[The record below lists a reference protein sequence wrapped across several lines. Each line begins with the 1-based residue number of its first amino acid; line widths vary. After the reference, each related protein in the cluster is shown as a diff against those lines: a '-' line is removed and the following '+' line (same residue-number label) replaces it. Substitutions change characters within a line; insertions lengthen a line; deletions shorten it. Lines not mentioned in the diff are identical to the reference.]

1 MKKINIIQKNTEFE
15 RIIKSNQSF
24 KYKYF
29 IIYLE
34 KNEHISPYKFGISV
48 SKKVI
53 NAVGRNK
60 IKRQL
65 KDIIDKNNYQNNFN
79 CIIIVRKEIL
89 FRSYNEIKE
98 DLNEIFKK
106 LNILKGEKNEK

>member
-1 MKKINIIQKNTEFE
+1 MKKINIIQKSSDFE
-15 RIIKSNQSF
+15 HIIKNNRSF
-24 KYKYF
+24 KYKYY

-34 KNEHISPYKFGISV
+34 KNNTLTPYKFGLSV
-48 SKKVI
+48 SKKVT

-60 IKRQL
+60 IKRRL

-79 CIIIVRKEIL
+79 CIIIVKKEIL
-89 FRSYNEIKE
+89 SKSYQEMSI
-98 DLNEIFKK
+98 DLNEAFKK

>member
-1 MKKINIIQKNTEFE
+1 MKKINIIQKSNDFE
-15 RIIKSNQSF
+15 RIIKNNKSI

-29 IIYLE
+29 IIYLYKDE
-34 KNEHISPYKFGISV
+34 NITTYKFGLSV
-48 SKKVI
+48 GKKI
-53 NAVGRNK
+53 TNAVGRNK

-89 FRSYNEIKE
+89 SKSYLEIKN

-106 LNILKGEKNEK
+106 IDILKGE

>member
-1 MKKINIIQKNTEFE
+1 MKKINIIKKNSDFE
-15 RIIKSNQSF
+15 RIIKNNQSF

-29 IIYLE
+29 ILYVE
-34 KNEHISPYKFGISV
+34 KDNTITPYKFGLSV
-48 SKKVI
+48 SKKI
-53 NAVGRNK
+53 TNAVGRNK

-89 FRSYNEIKE
+89 FKSYKEMRE
-98 DLNEIFKK
+98 DLNEAFKK